1 MSADLV
7 FTAAM
12 VQMRTSL
19 SPEASFKQAES
30 LIREAAA
37 QGANY
42 VQTPEVSNLIQK
54 NRKALFELLAPE
66 DEDLSLKA
74 YRELARELKIY
85 LHVGSLALKATPE
98 RAVNRSFLIAPDGGI
113 VASYDKIHMFD
124 IELDGGESYRE
135 SANYQPGETAVISD
149 LPWGRIGLTICYD
162 VRFPALYR
170 ALAES
175 GAAFIT
181 VPSAFTVRTGE
192 AHWHTLL
199 RARAIENG
207 CYIFAAAQAGK
218 HESGRECYGHSLIV
232 DPWGVVLAEG
242 GVEPGIVMAR
252 IDPVAAAWPPLQPRR
267 SQSRSGASAC
277 GAELGMIRYNL
288 RCDRGHAFESWF
300 QSSSA
305 YESQEKRKLVSCPAC
320 GSTKVERAIM
330 APQIASKKSRD
341 SAAPSPAASTEVA
354 APASTPLMMAQ
365 ERELRAKLKELRDHI
380 VKNADNVGER
390 FPNEARKM
398 HYGDIEHRPIY
409 GEASPEEARSLIDE
423 GVEVSPLPVLPD
435 DRN

>member
-1 MSADLV
+1 MSADLS

-12 VQMRTSL
+12 VQMCTSL
-19 SPEASFKQAES
+19 SPEASFKQAEN

-37 QGANY
+37 QGADY

-54 NRKALFELLAPE
+54 NRKGLFELLAPE
-66 DEDLSLKA
+66 DEDLSLRA
-74 YRELARELKIY
+74 YRELARELKIHI
-85 LHVGSLALKATPE
+85 HVGSLALRATPE
-98 RAVNRSFLIAPDGGI
+98 RAVNRSFLIAPDGNI
-113 VASYDKIHMFD
+113 LASYDKIHMFD

-218 HESGRECYGHSLIV
+218 HESGRETYGHSLIV

-242 GVEPGIVMAR
+242 GSTETGIVMAK
-252 IDPVAAAWPPLQPRR
+252 IDPA
-267 SQSRSGASAC
+267 
-277 GAELGMIRYNL
+277 
-288 RCDRGHAFESWF
+288 
-300 QSSSA
+300 
-305 YESQEKRKLVSCPAC
+305 
-320 GSTKVERAIM
+320 KVERVRKTIPSLQHGRRFSVVDTKAN
-330 APQIASKKSRD
+330 PEHLHLVRG
-341 SAAPSPAASTEVA
+341 SA
-354 APASTPLMMAQ
+354 
-365 ERELRAKLKELRDHI
+365 
-380 VKNADNVGER
+380 
-390 FPNEARKM
+390 
-398 HYGDIEHRPIY
+398 
-409 GEASPEEARSLIDE
+409 
-423 GVEVSPLPVLPD
+423 
-435 DRN
+435 

>member
-1 MSADLV
+1 MSADLA

-30 LIREAAA
+30 LIREAVA
-37 QGANY
+37 QGADY

-66 DEDLSLKA
+66 EDDLSLKA

-85 LHVGSLALKATPE
+85 LHVGSLALRATPE

-113 VASYDKIHMFD
+113 LASYDKIHMFD

-218 HESGRECYGHSLIV
+218 HESGRETYGHSLIV

-242 GVEPGIVMAR
+242 GVEPGIVMAE
-252 IDPVAAAWPPLQPRR
+252 IDPAKV
-267 SQSRSGASAC
+267 
-277 GAELGMIRYNL
+277 
-288 RCDRGHAFESWF
+288 
-300 QSSSA
+300 
-305 YESQEKRKLVSCPAC
+305 VS
-320 GSTKVERAIM
+320 
-330 APQIASKKSRD
+330 
-341 SAAPSPAASTEVA
+341 
-354 APASTPLMMAQ
+354 
-365 ERELRAKLKELRDHI
+365 
-380 VKNADNVGER
+380 
-390 FPNEARKM
+390 ARKSIPSLQ
-398 HYGDIEHRPIY
+398 HGRRFSLVDPKAGPEHLHLVR
-409 GEASPEEARSLIDE
+409 GSA
-423 GVEVSPLPVLPD
+423 
-435 DRN
+435 

>member
-1 MSADLV
+1 MSADLS

-12 VQMRTSL
+12 VQMCTSL

-30 LIREAAA
+30 LIREAKDK
-37 QGANY
+37 GADY

-54 NRKALFELLAPE
+54 NRKGLFELLAPE
-66 DEDLSLKA
+66 AEDLSLKA
-74 YRELARELKIY
+74 YRELARELKIHI
-85 LHVGSLALKATPE
+85 HVGSLALRATPE

-113 VASYDKIHMFD
+113 LASYDKIHMFD

-149 LPWGRIGLTICYD
+149 LPWGRIGLTVCYD

-218 HESGRECYGHSLIV
+218 HESGRETYGHSLIV

-242 GVEPGIVMAR
+242 GSTEPGIVMAK
-252 IDPVAAAWPPLQPRR
+252 IDPA
-267 SQSRSGASAC
+267 
-277 GAELGMIRYNL
+277 
-288 RCDRGHAFESWF
+288 
-300 QSSSA
+300 
-305 YESQEKRKLVSCPAC
+305 
-320 GSTKVERAIM
+320 KVESVRKTI
-330 APQIASKKSRD
+330 
-341 SAAPSPAASTEVA
+341 PS
-354 APASTPLMMAQ
+354 LQ
-365 ERELRAKLKELRDHI
+365 HGR
-380 VKNADNVGER
+380 R
-390 FPNEARKM
+390 FSVVDTK
-398 HYGDIEHRPIY
+398 
-409 GEASPEEARSLIDE
+409 ASPEHLHLVRGSA
-423 GVEVSPLPVLPD
+423 
-435 DRN
+435 

>member
-1 MSADLV
+1 MSADLS

-12 VQMRTSL
+12 IQMRTSL
-19 SPEASFKQAES
+19 SPEQSFRQAES

-37 QGANY
+37 QGADY

-66 DEDLSLKA
+66 EEDLSLKA
-74 YRELARELKIY
+74 YRELARELKIH
-85 LHVGSLALKATPE
+85 LHIGSLALRATPE
-98 RAVNRSFLIAPDGGI
+98 RAVNRSFLIAPDGI
-113 VASYDKIHMFD
+113 ILASYDKIHMFD

-175 GAAFIT
+175 GASFIT

-218 HESGRECYGHSLIV
+218 HESGRQTYGHSLIV
-232 DPWGVVLAEG
+232 DPWGAVLAEG
-242 GVEPGIVMAR
+242 GVEPGVVTAK
-252 IDPVAAAWPPLQPRR
+252 IDPA
-267 SQSRSGASAC
+267 
-277 GAELGMIRYNL
+277 
-288 RCDRGHAFESWF
+288 
-300 QSSSA
+300 
-305 YESQEKRKLVSCPAC
+305 
-320 GSTKVERAIM
+320 KVE
-330 APQIASKKSRD
+330 S
-341 SAAPSPAASTEVA
+341 
-354 APASTPLMMAQ
+354 
-365 ERELRAKLKELRDHI
+365 
-380 VKNADNVGER
+380 
-390 FPNEARKM
+390 ARKSIPSLQ
-398 HYGDIEHRPIY
+398 HGRRFSVVDAK
-409 GEASPEEARSLIDE
+409 ASPEHLHLVRGSA
-423 GVEVSPLPVLPD
+423 
-435 DRN
+435 

>member
-1 MSADLV
+1 MSADLC

-12 VQMRTSL
+12 VQMRTAMT
-19 SPEASFKQAES
+19 PEASLEQATL

-37 QGANY
+37 QGADY
-42 VQTPEVSNLIQK
+42 VQTPEVSNIIQK
-54 NRKALFELLAPE
+54 NRKGLFELLAPE

-74 YRELARELKIY
+74 YRALARELKIH
-85 LHVGSLALKATPE
+85 LHVGSLALRATPE
-98 RAVNRSFLIAPDGGI
+98 RAVNRSFLIAPDGNI
-113 VASYDKIHMFD
+113 LASYDKIHMFD

-218 HESGRECYGHSLIV
+218 HESGRQTYGHSLIV

-242 GVEPGIVMAR
+242 GVEPGIVMAEV
-252 IDPVAAAWPPLQPRR
+252 DPARV
-267 SQSRSGASAC
+267 
-277 GAELGMIRYNL
+277 
-288 RCDRGHAFESWF
+288 ES
-300 QSSSA
+300 
-305 YESQEKRKLVSCPAC
+305 
-320 GSTKVERAIM
+320 
-330 APQIASKKSRD
+330 
-341 SAAPSPAASTEVA
+341 
-354 APASTPLMMAQ
+354 
-365 ERELRAKLKELRDHI
+365 
-380 VKNADNVGER
+380 
-390 FPNEARKM
+390 ARKSIPSLQ
-398 HYGDIEHRPIY
+398 HGRRFSVADPKANPEHLHLVR
-409 GEASPEEARSLIDE
+409 GSA
-423 GVEVSPLPVLPD
+423 
-435 DRN
+435 

>member
-1 MSADLV
+1 MSADLS

-12 VQMRTSL
+12 VQMCTSL

-30 LIREAAA
+30 LIREASDK
-37 QGANY
+37 GADY

-54 NRKALFELLAPE
+54 NRKGLFELLAPE

-74 YRELARELKIY
+74 YRELARELKIHI
-85 LHVGSLALKATPE
+85 HVGSLALRATPE

-113 VASYDKIHMFD
+113 LASYDKIHMFD

-218 HESGRECYGHSLIV
+218 HESGRETYGHSLIV
-232 DPWGVVLAEG
+232 DPWGAVLAEG
-242 GVEPGIVMAR
+242 GSTETGIVMAK
-252 IDPVAAAWPPLQPRR
+252 IDPA
-267 SQSRSGASAC
+267 
-277 GAELGMIRYNL
+277 
-288 RCDRGHAFESWF
+288 
-300 QSSSA
+300 
-305 YESQEKRKLVSCPAC
+305 
-320 GSTKVERAIM
+320 KVESVRKTI
-330 APQIASKKSRD
+330 PSLQHGRRFSVVDTKD
-341 SAAPSPAASTEVA
+341 SP
-354 APASTPLMMAQ
+354 
-365 ERELRAKLKELRDHI
+365 DHLHL
-380 VKNADNVGER
+380 VRGSA
-390 FPNEARKM
+390 
-398 HYGDIEHRPIY
+398 
-409 GEASPEEARSLIDE
+409 
-423 GVEVSPLPVLPD
+423 
-435 DRN
+435 

>member
-1 MSADLV
+1 MSADLS

-19 SPEASFKQAES
+19 SPEASFRQAEG

-74 YRELARELKIY
+74 YRELARELKIH
-85 LHVGSLALKATPE
+85 LHLGSLALRATPE
-98 RAVNRSFLIAPDGGI
+98 RAVNRSFLIAPDGSI
-113 VASYDKIHMFD
+113 LASYDKIHMFD

-175 GAAFIT
+175 GASYIT
-181 VPSAFTVRTGE
+181 VPSAFTVTTGE
-192 AHWHTLL
+192 AHWNTLL

-218 HESGRECYGHSLIV
+218 HESGRETYGHSLIV

-242 GVEPGIVMAR
+242 GVEPGVILAR
-252 IDPVAAAWPPLQPRR
+252 IDP
-267 SQSRSGASAC
+267 
-277 GAELGMIRYNL
+277 
-288 RCDRGHAFESWF
+288 
-300 QSSSA
+300 
-305 YESQEKRKLVSCPAC
+305 
-320 GSTKVERAIM
+320 TKVE
-330 APQIASKKSRD
+330 
-341 SAAPSPAASTEVA
+341 T
-354 APASTPLMMAQ
+354 
-365 ERELRAKLKELRDHI
+365 
-380 VKNADNVGER
+380 
-390 FPNEARKM
+390 ARKTVPSLQ
-398 HYGDIEHRPIY
+398 HGRRFGIADPNAGPEHLHLVR
-409 GEASPEEARSLIDE
+409 GSA
-423 GVEVSPLPVLPD
+423 
-435 DRN
+435 

>member
-1 MSADLV
+1 MSADLS

-12 VQMRTSL
+12 VQMCTSL
-19 SPEASFKQAES
+19 SPEASFRQAES
-30 LIREAAA
+30 LIRDAAA

-54 NRKALFELLAPE
+54 NRKGLFELLAPE
-66 DEDLSLKA
+66 TEDLSLKA
-74 YRELARELKIY
+74 YRELARELKIHV
-85 LHVGSLALKATPE
+85 HVGSLALRATPDK
-98 RAVNRSFLIAPDGGI
+98 AVNRSFLIAPDGGI
-113 VASYDKIHMFD
+113 LASYDKIHMFD

-218 HESGRECYGHSLIV
+218 HESGRETYGHSLIV

-242 GVEPGIVMAR
+242 GSTETGIVMAK
-252 IDPVAAAWPPLQPRR
+252 IDPA
-267 SQSRSGASAC
+267 
-277 GAELGMIRYNL
+277 
-288 RCDRGHAFESWF
+288 
-300 QSSSA
+300 
-305 YESQEKRKLVSCPAC
+305 
-320 GSTKVERAIM
+320 KVESVRKTI
-330 APQIASKKSRD
+330 
-341 SAAPSPAASTEVA
+341 PS
-354 APASTPLMMAQ
+354 LQ
-365 ERELRAKLKELRDHI
+365 HGR
-380 VKNADNVGER
+380 R
-390 FPNEARKM
+390 FSVVDTK
-398 HYGDIEHRPIY
+398 
-409 GEASPEEARSLIDE
+409 ASPDHLHLVRGSA
-423 GVEVSPLPVLPD
+423 
-435 DRN
+435 

>member
-1 MSADLV
+1 MSADLS

-19 SPEASFKQAES
+19 SPDASFKQAES
-30 LIREAAA
+30 LIREAAS
-37 QGANY
+37 QGADY

-54 NRKALFELLAPE
+54 NRKALFELLAGE

-85 LHVGSLALKATPE
+85 LHIGSLALRATPE

-113 VASYDKIHMFD
+113 VACYDKIHMFD

-232 DPWGVVLAEG
+232 DPWSVVLAEG
-242 GVEPGIVMAR
+242 GSTEPGIVMAK
-252 IDPVAAAWPPLQPRR
+252 IDPARVESVRKTIPSLQ
-267 SQSRSGASAC
+267 
-277 GAELGMIRYNL
+277 
-288 RCDRGHAFESWF
+288 H
-300 QSSSA
+300 
-305 YESQEKRKLVSCPAC
+305 
-320 GSTKVERAIM
+320 
-330 APQIASKKSRD
+330 
-341 SAAPSPAASTEVA
+341 
-354 APASTPLMMAQ
+354 
-365 ERELRAKLKELRDHI
+365 
-380 VKNADNVGER
+380 
-390 FPNEARKM
+390 
-398 HYGDIEHRPIY
+398 
-409 GEASPEEARSLIDE
+409 
-423 GVEVSPLPVLPD
+423 
-435 DRN
+435 